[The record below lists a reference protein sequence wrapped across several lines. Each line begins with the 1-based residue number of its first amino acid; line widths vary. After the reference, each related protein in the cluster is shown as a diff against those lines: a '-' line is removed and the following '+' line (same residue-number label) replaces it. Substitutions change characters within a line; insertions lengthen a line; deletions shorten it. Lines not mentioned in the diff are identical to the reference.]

1 MMLMGSRGLA
11 TIVTLVTFVSG
22 NRARRG
28 RASVTCVTVGVTR
41 LVAQYPFPGGA
52 ERGPRRAR
60 TKPVGALATHAH
72 RRGRE
77 RDVAGAVER
86 AEEADLAVLGPAV
99 VARAGNRCL
108 VPFWFIHRQA

>member
-28 RASVTCVTVGVTR
+28 RASVTYVTVGVTR
-41 LVAQYPFPGGA
+41 LVAQYPVPGGA

-72 RRGRE
+72 RRSRE
-77 RDVAGAVER
+77 GDVAGAVER
-86 AEEADLAVLGPAV
+86 AEEADPAVLGPAV
-99 VARAGNRCL
+99 VTRAGNRWL